1 MSQVGRRAFAAA
13 LGGLTLS
20 PALLATATQEVQ
32 VAGSIS
38 RQTLAAILELSGQTM
53 SEEQM
58 DRTGQAL
65 EMLLLDFWDFEPI
78 RQFRMP
84 PGVEPAAC
92 FRAR

>member
-65 EMLLLDFWDFEPI
+65 EMLLRDFEPI

-84 PGVEPAAC
+84 PGVEPATC

>member
-1 MSQVGRRAFAAA
+1 MSQVGRRAFAVA

-20 PALLATATQEVQ
+20 PTVFAAATQEVQ
-32 VAGSIS
+32 DTGSIS
-38 RQTLAAILELSGQTM
+38 QQTLAAILELSGQTM
-53 SEEQM
+53 NEEQM
-58 DRTGQAL
+58 NRTRQAL
-65 EMLLLDFWDFEPI
+65 EMLLRDFEPI

>member
-1 MSQVGRRAFAAA
+1 MSQVERRTFAAA
-13 LGGLTLS
+13 LGGLMLS
-20 PALLATATQEVQ
+20 PALLATATQEIQ
-32 VAGSIS
+32 DTESIS

-53 SEEQM
+53 TEEQM
-58 DRTGQAL
+58 NRTRQAL
-65 EMLLLDFWDFEPI
+65 EMLLRDFEPI